1 MRLVGITGG
10 IATGKS
16 SVSKMLQEYYGVPV
30 IYTDQAARIV
40 VEPGSDTLKKLVEA
54 FGLDILTVSGE
65 MDRSKVRQLTIH
77 DSDKMK
83 ILTQIMWPAISRRVN
98 HMMNNFERAGYH
110 TVCIENAMLIE
121 FGNQKLYDK
130 IVVVTCDPEI
140 QLARVMERD
149 NQSKEDAIAMINQQM
164 PLEEKEKHADFLVV
178 NNGSVTTLRKQV
190 DALYRKIIQEE
201 CCR

>member
-201 CCR
+201 